1 MSVLLLGLSHKTAPI
16 EVRERLALPEQ
27 AGGELAGELAQRRG
41 ISEAMVLS
49 TCNRVEFLVRG
60 DAGHDPSEEVHS
72 FLAETPR
79 LKIEEAS
86 PFLYR
91 YLDRDAI
98 RHLFRVASSLDSMV
112 VGEPQILGQ
121 VKDAYAAAK
130 ASGAVRGQLDLI
142 VNNAFRVARRVRN
155 ETGIGH
161 LAVSISYVAVELA
174 RKIFGDLKG
183 LSILL
188 IGAGKM
194 SELGAKH
201 LQNAGASQI
210 LVTNRTYDRAVEMA
224 RPFSGTAVPFD
235 RLLEV
240 LNQVDIVISST
251 GSPRFILNKKTAQ
264 GVIAARKNKPIFFVD
279 IAVPRDI
286 DPEVNSIDNMFVY
299 DIDDLRQ
306 VADDNLR
313 QRQREADQAERIVEE
328 EVTKM
333 VHRLKTHEVA
343 PTIVSLQSELD
354 DLRRAEIERFRSKL
368 GSLDPQQEKALE
380 ALTRSIVN
388 KIAHPPIT
396 EMKKLASH
404 PDGLHFVEFVN
415 RAFNLKK

>member
-79 LKIEEAS
+79 LKIEEAA

-121 VKDAYAAAK
+121 VKQAYAAAK
-130 ASGAVRGQLDLI
+130 ASGAVRGELDLI

-210 LVTNRTYDRAVEMA
+210 LVTNRTYQRAVEMA
-224 RPFSGTAVPFD
+224 RGFSSTAVPFD

-240 LNQVDIVISST
+240 LTQVDIVISST
-251 GSPRFILNKKTAQ
+251 GSPSFILNKKTAQ

-313 QRQREADQAERIVEE
+313 QRQREADQAERIIEE
-328 EVTKM
+328 EVAKM

-368 GSLDPQQEKALE
+368 GTLDPQQEKALE

-404 PDGLHFVEFVN
+404 PDGLHFVEFVK

>member
-16 EVRERLALPEQ
+16 EVRERLALPEG
-27 AGGELAGELAQRRG
+27 AGGELAGELAQRNG

-60 DAGHDPSEEVHS
+60 DSGHDPAEEVNS

-79 LKIEEAS
+79 VEIEEAS
-86 PFLYR
+86 PFFYR
-91 YLDRDAI
+91 YTDQDAI

-121 VKDAYAAAK
+121 VKEAYAAAK
-130 ASGAVRGQLDLI
+130 AAGAVRGRLDLI

-201 LQNAGASQI
+201 LQNAGASHI
-210 LVTNRTYDRAVEMA
+210 HVTNRTYQRAVEMA
-224 RPFSGTAVPFD
+224 RRFNGTAVPFD
-235 RLLEV
+235 RMLEV
-240 LNQVDIVISST
+240 LTQVDIVISST
-251 GSPRFILNKKTAQ
+251 GAPSFILNKKTAQ

-306 VADDNLR
+306 VADANLR
-313 QRQREADQAERIVEE
+313 QRQKEADRAERIVEE
-328 EVTKM
+328 EVAKM

-343 PTIVSLQSELD
+343 PTIVSLQSGLD
-354 DLRRAEIERFRSKL
+354 ELRRGEIERFRSKL
-368 GSLDPQQEKALE
+368 GALDQQQEKALE

-388 KIAHPPIT
+388 KIAHSPII

-404 PDGLHFVEFVN
+404 PDGLHFVEFVK

>member
-16 EVRERLALPEQ
+16 EVRERLALP
-27 AGGELAGELAQRRG
+27 AGADGELAGELAQRRG

-60 DAGHDPSEEVHS
+60 DPGHDPSEEVYS
-72 FLAETPR
+72 FLAESPR
-79 LKIEEAS
+79 VKIKEAS
-86 PFLYR
+86 PFFYR
-91 YLDRDAI
+91 YLDEDAI

-130 ASGAVRGQLDLI
+130 ASGAVRGPLDLI

-183 LSILL
+183 RSILL

-201 LQNAGASQI
+201 LQNAGATHIQ
-210 LVTNRTYDRAVEMA
+210 VTNRTYARAVEMA
-224 RPFSGTAVPFD
+224 RRFNGTAVPFD

-240 LNQVDIVISST
+240 LTQVDIVISST
-251 GSPRFILNKKTAQ
+251 GSPSFILNKETAR

-306 VADDNLR
+306 VADANLR
-313 QRQREADQAERIVEE
+313 QRQREAGRAERIVEE

-354 DLRRAEIERFRSKL
+354 DLRRAEIQRFRSKL
-368 GSLDPQQEKALE
+368 GTLDPQQEKAVE

-388 KIAHPPIT
+388 KIAHAPIT

-404 PDGLHFVEFVN
+404 PDGLHFVEFVK

>member
-16 EVRERLALPEQ
+16 EVRERLAVPEG

-60 DAGHDPSEEVHS
+60 DSGHDPSEEVNS

-79 LKIEEAS
+79 VEIEEAS

-91 YLDRDAI
+91 YLDEDAI

-130 ASGAVRGQLDLI
+130 ASGAVRGRLDLI

-183 LSILL
+183 RSILL

-201 LQNAGASQI
+201 LQNAGASHIQ
-210 LVTNRTYDRAVEMA
+210 VTNRTYERAVEMA
-224 RPFSGTAVPFD
+224 RSFNGTAVPFD

-240 LNQVDIVISST
+240 LTQVDIVISST
-251 GSPRFILNKKTAQ
+251 GSPSFILNKKTAQ

-299 DIDDLRQ
+299 DIDDLHQ
-306 VADDNLR
+306 VADANLR

-368 GSLDPQQEKALE
+368 GTLDPQQEKALE

-404 PDGLHFVEFVN
+404 PDGLHFVEFVK

>member
-16 EVRERLALPEQ
+16 EVRERLALP
-27 AGGELAGELAQRRG
+27 AGADGELAGELAQRRG

-60 DAGHDPSEEVHS
+60 DPGHDPSEEVYS

-79 LKIEEAS
+79 VKIEEAS
-86 PFLYR
+86 PFFYR
-91 YLDRDAI
+91 YLDEDAI

-121 VKDAYAAAK
+121 VKNAYAAAK
-130 ASGAVRGQLDLI
+130 AAGAVRGRLDLI

-183 LSILL
+183 RSILL

-201 LQNAGASQI
+201 LQNAGATHIQ
-210 LVTNRTYDRAVEMA
+210 VTNRTYERAVEMA
-224 RPFSGTAVPFD
+224 RRFNGTAVPFD

-240 LNQVDIVISST
+240 LTQVDIVISST
-251 GSPRFILNKKTAQ
+251 GSPSFILNKETAR

-306 VADDNLR
+306 VADANLR
-313 QRQREADQAERIVEE
+313 QRQREAGRAERIVEE

-354 DLRRAEIERFRSKL
+354 DLRRAEIQRFRSKL
-368 GSLDPQQEKALE
+368 GTLDPQQEKALE

-388 KIAHPPIT
+388 KIAHAPIT

-404 PDGLHFVEFVN
+404 PDGLHFVEFVK

>member
-16 EVRERLALPEQ
+16 EVRERLALP
-27 AGGELAGELAQRRG
+27 AGADGELAGELAQRRG

-60 DAGHDPSEEVHS
+60 DPGHDPSEEVYS

-79 LKIEEAS
+79 VKIEEAS
-86 PFLYR
+86 PFFYR
-91 YLDRDAI
+91 YLDEDAI

-130 ASGAVRGQLDLI
+130 AAGAVRGRLDLI

-183 LSILL
+183 RSILL

-201 LQNAGASQI
+201 LQNAGATHIQ
-210 LVTNRTYDRAVEMA
+210 VTNRTYERAVEMA
-224 RPFSGTAVPFD
+224 RRFNGTAVPFD

-240 LNQVDIVISST
+240 LTQVDIVISST
-251 GSPRFILNKKTAQ
+251 GSPSFILNKETAR

-306 VADDNLR
+306 VADANLR
-313 QRQREADQAERIVEE
+313 QRQREAGRAERIVEE

-354 DLRRAEIERFRSKL
+354 DLRRAEIQRFRSKL
-368 GSLDPQQEKALE
+368 GTLDPQQEKALE

-388 KIAHPPIT
+388 KIAHAPIT

-404 PDGLHFVEFVN
+404 PDGLHFVEFVK